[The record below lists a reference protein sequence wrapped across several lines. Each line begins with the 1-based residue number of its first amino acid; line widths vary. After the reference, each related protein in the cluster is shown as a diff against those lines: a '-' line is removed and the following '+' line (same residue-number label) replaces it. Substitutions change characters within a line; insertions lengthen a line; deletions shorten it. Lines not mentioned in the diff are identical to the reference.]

1 MLRLTVRTQTPR
13 EVVLAVDG
21 RVAGDNVQLLKRE
34 GERCQQEAPRLVLDL
49 EGVQSIDEAGLALL
63 RTWSGSGLVLHG
75 GAGVPARPAGG
86 RGPERELN
94 AFSVFASRTLVG
106 LNLGLDHVDVQ
117 HGGDAHRRGVA
128 VAENVT

>member
-75 GAGVPARPAGG
+75 GPAYLRALLAA
-86 RGPERELN
+86 E
-94 AFSVFASRTLVG
+94 G
-106 LNLGLDHVDVQ
+106 LNVS
-117 HGGDAHRRGVA
+117 
-128 VAENVT
+128 